1 MQKFWT
7 NLINLLLVILIYY
20 DTEEK
25 EINFIEIQPVSDR
38 R

>member
-25 EINFIEIQPVSDR
+25 EINFIEI
-38 R
+38 